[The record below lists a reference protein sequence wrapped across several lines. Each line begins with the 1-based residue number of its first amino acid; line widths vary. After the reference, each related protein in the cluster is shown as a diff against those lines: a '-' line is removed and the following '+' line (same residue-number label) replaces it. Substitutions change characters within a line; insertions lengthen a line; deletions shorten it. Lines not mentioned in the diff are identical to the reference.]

1 MGVTV
6 NHWLAEFESQMRSQ
20 IYNEDY
26 MSAKKDS
33 KRDPMKTK
41 TGKPKLGPLNVEQL
55 TKMLENCRPKHKGK
69 IERAIASRS
78 K

>member
-1 MGVTV
+1 
-6 NHWLAEFESQMRSQ
+6 
-20 IYNEDY
+20 

-55 TKMLENCRPKHKGK
+55 TKMLETCRPKHKGK